1 MQYRLEEVRKF
12 DPELF
17 DLIRAEQERQERTLE
32 LIASESIQS
41 PQMLEINACA
51 FNNKTAVG
59 RIGDQ
64 HMAGSEIVEELMQLT
79 AKRAC
84 EIYGADHANIQ
95 PYSGATANYSIYS
108 ACLNIGD
115 TVLAMNPRHGGHGT
129 HGSSGNM
136 VSKMYRFEFYSVDEK
151 TQLIDYEELEQK
163 ARALRP
169 KLIIAGGSTY
179 SQYIDFERMAAI
191 AHSVGA
197 YLHADMAHYT
207 GLIAAGLIP
216 SPVPYADFVTGSTT
230 KTICGPRSGFILCK
244 KAHAEMVDKGVY
256 PSVVA
261 SMHLQTMAGMAHAFY
276 YAGTPEFRHIMK
288 RTVENAQ
295 ALCSGLQK
303 RGFDILT
310 GGTKCH
316 LLIVDMRSRGINA
329 KEFMKVLDKIYIST
343 NPVEIPY
350 DNSPVRNGLRI
361 GTTVCSQRGMGPAQ
375 MEIIADIIDRVSRA
389 PYDEQILASCRAQV
403 RELTAQFSLYGYYDG
418 ISAGRNS
425 AGSAEQM

>member
-1 MQYRLEEVRKF
+1 MQYKLDEVRKF
-12 DPELF
+12 DPALF
-17 DLIRAEQERQERTLE
+17 DLISEEQVRQESTLE

-64 HMAGSEIVEELMQLT
+64 HMAGSEVVEKLMKLT
-79 AKRAC
+79 AARAC
-84 EIYGADHANIQ
+84 EIYGAEHANIQ

-115 TVLAMNPRHGGHGT
+115 TVLAMNPKHGGHGT

-136 VSKMYRFEFYSVDEK
+136 VSKMYRFEFYSVDPK
-151 TQLIDYEELEQK
+151 TQLIDYDELEQK
-163 ARALRP
+163 ARALKPR
-169 KLIIAGGSTY
+169 LIIAGGSTY

-191 AHSVGA
+191 AHEVGA

-244 KAHAEMVDKGVY
+244 KEHADMVDKGVY

-276 YAGTPEFRHIMK
+276 FAGTPEFRHIMK
-288 RTVENAQ
+288 KTVENAQ
-295 ALCSGLQK
+295 ALCGCLQK

-310 GGTKCH
+310 GSTHCH
-316 LLIVDMRSRGINA
+316 LMIVDMRNRGISA
-329 KEFMKVLDKIYIST
+329 KEFVNVLDRVSIST

-350 DNSPVRNGLRI
+350 DTSPVRNGLRI
-361 GTTVCSQRGMGPAQ
+361 GTTVCSQRGMGSEQ

-389 PYDEQILASCRAQV
+389 PSDEQVLAECARQV
-403 RELTAQFSLYGYYDG
+403 RELTEQFPLYGYYDR
-418 ISAGRNS
+418 ISKERGAQGCD
-425 AGSAEQM
+425 A